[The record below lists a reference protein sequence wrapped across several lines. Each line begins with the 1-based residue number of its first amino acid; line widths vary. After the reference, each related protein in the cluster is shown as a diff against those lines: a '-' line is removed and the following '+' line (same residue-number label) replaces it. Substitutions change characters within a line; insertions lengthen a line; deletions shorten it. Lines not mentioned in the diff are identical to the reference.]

1 MISSLSL
8 FFRPDATVLEAAATG
23 ATTAMPLVLGIIA
36 NLIAFVSF
44 IAFIN
49 GVLAYFGSLVGFD
62 DISLEMLFGKI
73 FTPLAWVL
81 GVEWAECE
89 FVGQLIGLKSIV
101 NEFVAFQKLGE
112 FKRLK
117 VISDRSAAIAT
128 YAICGFANPSSLG
141 IMIAALSAMC
151 PEKKTVITQ
160 TAVSGLICGS
170 LVCFMTASIAGLL
183 MTDEQISGISAV
195 TLLSNNTFI

>member
-1 MISSLSL
+1 
-8 FFRPDATVLEAAATG
+8 LEAATSG

-49 GVLAYFGSLVGFD
+49 GLLSYFGGLVGFD
-62 DISLEMLFGKI
+62 DISLELIFGKI
-73 FTPLAWVL
+73 FTPLAWVM
-81 GVEWAECE
+81 GVDWAECE
-89 FVGQLIGLKSIV
+89 YVGQLIGLKSIV

-112 FKRLK
+112 FKNLK
-117 VISDRSAAIAT
+117 LLSDRSSAIAT

-151 PEKKTVITQ
+151 PEKKSVITQ

-183 MTDEQISGISAV
+183 MTDELISGNAAV
-195 TLLSNNTFI
+195 TLLSNKTFI